1 MTRCNPFALCPFRVY
16 AVLALLVFVQPGLGD
31 DDLASILEE
40 TSAELSTTT
49 YQLQYNFEPGEMIV
63 YDVVHQATV
72 DTKIAGNRQVTKS
85 RSSSAKAWK
94 VLSVEDGN
102 IRFEHMIKSVDM
114 YQQVDGRDEI
124 TYDSEK
130 DSEPPVEYEHV
141 AKSIGKTLATVT
153 INRNGQVIARES
165 SSRSPDL
172 GFGGLVVPLP
182 KGEVKLGHT
191 WAVPKKL
198 KLRERDGRVKDVK
211 TQMRYRLEKVKTG
224 VATISVKTE
233 VLTPITD
240 ATLKSQ
246 LVQQISNG
254 EIRFDID
261 AGRVMSK
268 QLDWTENV
276 IGFNGPESNMKYLAR
291 FTEKLADN
299 RTASKPKEV
308 K

>member
-1 MTRCNPFALCPFRVY
+1 MTRCNLFALCTFRVFVGL
-16 AVLALLVFVQPGLGD
+16 AVLVAAQVARGE
-31 DDLASILEE
+31 DDLDSILAE
-40 TSAELSTTT
+40 TSAELSTAT
-49 YQLQYNFEPGEMIV
+49 YQLQYNFEPGETIL
-63 YDVVHQATV
+63 YDVVHQATI

-102 IRFEHMIKSVDM
+102 IRFEHMIQAVDM

-124 TYDSEK
+124 TYNSEK
-130 DSEPPVEYEHV
+130 DKEPPVEYEHV

-153 INRNGQVIARES
+153 MNRNGQVIARES
-165 SSRSPDL
+165 STRSPDL

-191 WAVPKKL
+191 WAVPTKL

-240 ATLKSQ
+240 ASLKSQ

-254 EIRFDID
+254 EIKFDMD

-276 IGFNGPESNMKYLAR
+276 IGFNGAESNMKYLAR
-291 FTEKLADN
+291 FTEKLTDT
-299 RTASKPKEV
+299 RTASKPKQV

>member
-1 MTRCNPFALCPFRVY
+1 MTRCNLFALCTFRVFVGL
-16 AVLALLVFVQPGLGD
+16 AVLVAAQVARGE
-31 DDLASILEE
+31 DDLDSILAE
-40 TSAELSTTT
+40 TSAELSTAT
-49 YQLQYNFEPGEMIV
+49 YQLQYNFEPGETIL
-63 YDVVHQATV
+63 YDVVHQATI

-102 IRFEHMIKSVDM
+102 IRFEHMIQAVDM

-124 TYDSEK
+124 TYNSEK
-130 DSEPPVEYEHV
+130 DKEPPVEYEHV

-153 INRNGQVIARES
+153 MNRNGQVIARES
-165 SSRSPDL
+165 STRSPDL

-191 WAVPKKL
+191 WAVPTKL

-240 ATLKSQ
+240 ASLKSQ

-254 EIRFDID
+254 EIKFDMD

-276 IGFNGPESNMKYLAR
+276 IGFNGAESNMKYLAR
-291 FTEKLADN
+291 FTEKLTDT
-299 RTASKPKEV
+299 RTASMPKQV